1 VRGEI
6 GCPYRDL
13 QDAFGALEADS
24 KDLLE
29 CYLSPKRA
37 GIFPLDGADPKV
49 ACERYQRV
57 R

>member
-13 QDAFGALEADS
+13 QDAFGALESDS

-37 GIFPLDGADPKV
+37 GISPLDGADPKV
-49 ACERYQRV
+49 ACGRYQRV